1 MNLKN
6 RILLAVF
13 LATIMAALV
22 TGGAVLFLIQLYGDI
37 TFSASTGSL
46 ISAIVVAV
54 YLVSG
59 LVILGLLNALLSRYT
74 ILPIVEKEML
84 ENERAMLSEQL
95 HHAQK
100 MESVGHLASSIAHD
114 FNNMLTIIDGYSSLI
129 VADPGS
135 GETGENARKV
145 VEAARKAS
153 AITRKLLGM
162 GRQNRME
169 PVVLDLNAALVDTD
183 KMLSQLLGEKIELVT
198 KVAPEPV
205 PVSADPIQV
214 GQVLM
219 NLAINARD
227 AMPGGGRIVV
237 QVSRQEMERLDSP
250 NPDLP
255 ASGTYARIS
264 VRDNG
269 HGIDPAHLPQVFE
282 PFFTTRD
289 GGTGLGLSIVKS
301 VVKRAGG
308 MIDLA
313 SRPREGTVFSIYLP
327 LAAMPEAPAAA
338 PSPEAEASAD
348 EPSAAPTIL
357 LVEDDE
363 MIRTLVA
370 KTLEAGGEYSLL
382 LAEDGWDAAKIAR
395 KHDGR
400 IDLLFTDVAMLG
412 MDGIELSLAVRE
424 LYPKIKLLFMSGY
437 SSAQATE
444 KGVPPDA
451 VFLEKPFL
459 PDQVLAKVRQLLAD

>member
-1 MNLKN
+1 MQLKN

-13 LATIMAALV
+13 LATILAAGM
-22 TGGAVLFLIQLYGDI
+22 TGSVVLFLIQLYGNI
-37 TFSASTGSL
+37 TFSAPTGPV
-46 ISAIVVAV
+46 ISAMVIAV
-54 YLVSG
+54 YLLSG
-59 LVILGLLNALLSRYT
+59 LLILGLLNALLSKYT
-74 ILPIVEKEML
+74 ILPAVEKEML

-100 MESVGHLASSIAHD
+100 MESIGHLASSIAHD

-129 VADPGS
+129 VSDPS
-135 GETGENARKV
+135 STETAENAQKV
-145 VEAARKAS
+145 VDAARKAS
-153 AITRKLLGM
+153 VVTRKLLGF
-162 GRQNRME
+162 GHKNRAE
-169 PVVLDLNAALVDTD
+169 PIVLDLNTALVDTD

-198 KVAPEPV
+198 KVESEPIL
-205 PVSADPIQV
+205 VSADPIQV
-214 GQVLM
+214 GQVLL

-227 AMPGGGRIVV
+227 AMPNGGRIVI
-237 QVSRQEMERLDSP
+237 QVSRQEMDDLESA

-255 ASGTYARIS
+255 TSGTYARIS

-269 HGIDPAHLPQVFE
+269 HGIDPAHLSQLFE
-282 PFFTTRD
+282 PFFTTRE

-308 MIDLA
+308 VIDLA
-313 SRPREGTVFSIYLP
+313 SQLEEGTVFSIYLP
-327 LAAMPEAPAAA
+327 LVEAVEKPVEKLPAV
-338 PSPEAEASAD
+338 EVKED
-348 EPSAAPTIL
+348 EKVDIPTIL

-370 KTLEAGGEYSLL
+370 KTLEGGKYCIL

-395 KHDGR
+395 KHEGT
-400 IDLLFTDVAMLG
+400 IDLLFTDVGMLG
-412 MDGIELSLAVRE
+412 MDGIELSLVVRE
-424 LYPKIKLLFMSGY
+424 LYPEIKLLFMSGY
-437 SSAQATE
+437 SNAQATE

-459 PDQVLAKVRQLLAD
+459 PNQVLAKVRQMFAE